1 MCRFFPSDIRG
12 QIRIPGSKHYT
23 QRLLLLSAFSD
34 IPVRMVNI
42 SHSQDEGIAAGIAA
56 QCGSDVLVSGSEI
69 SVYPS
74 FRVPEEIYCGESA
87 TSARMAISLL
97 CLKKSV
103 TYVRMEK
110 SLIRRDFSP
119 LISALESVG
128 CRFETR
134 MGGIMVDASGFFPHS
149 MEIDA
154 SLSSQ
159 FVSSLLMMLS
169 LLGDS
174 NLKIKITGKEV
185 SAGYVDITQDC
196 LAKFGVNVKR
206 EKNEYYVTGKL
217 RNPESQIEVE
227 SDMSSSSFLVTMGV
241 LSSRGCIHL
250 LDVVSSGIQPD
261 HHYVDALSRAG
272 FKVKYNTS
280 ERTIDSCL
288 SNGDTITVDVDRNP
302 DLAPIASVIG
312 ILNSN
317 GVVLKNTLRLTW
329 KESDRRGEIIRLAES
344 FGASVTEDGYD
355 IMIKKGS
362 NPLKPDKLIFND
374 HRMTMAATVA
384 SIASGSETIVGDLDS
399 VKKSYPSF
407 LNDLSSL
414 GVRYSDVT

>member
-1 MCRFFPSDIRG
+1 MD
-12 QIRIPGSKHYT
+12 
-23 QRLLLLSAFSD
+23 
-34 IPVRMVNI
+34 
-42 SHSQDEGIAAGIAA
+42 
-56 QCGSDVLVSGSEI
+56 
-69 SVYPS
+69 
-74 FRVPEEIYCGESA
+74 
-87 TSARMAISLL
+87 
-97 CLKKSV
+97 
-103 TYVRMEK
+103 
-110 SLIRRDFSP
+110 
-119 LISALESVG
+119 
-128 CRFETR
+128 
-134 MGGIMVDASGFFPHS
+134 GIMVDASGFFPHS

-174 NLKIKITGKEV
+174 NLKIKVTGKEV

-206 EKNEYYVTGKL
+206 EGNEYYVTGKL

-272 FKVKYNTS
+272 FKVKYNAS

>member
-1 MCRFFPSDIRG
+1 
-12 QIRIPGSKHYT
+12 
-23 QRLLLLSAFSD
+23 
-34 IPVRMVNI
+34 
-42 SHSQDEGIAAGIAA
+42 
-56 QCGSDVLVSGSEI
+56 
-69 SVYPS
+69 
-74 FRVPEEIYCGESA
+74 
-87 TSARMAISLL
+87 
-97 CLKKSV
+97 
-103 TYVRMEK
+103 
-110 SLIRRDFSP
+110 
-119 LISALESVG
+119 
-128 CRFETR
+128 
-134 MGGIMVDASGFFPHS
+134 
-149 MEIDA
+149 
-154 SLSSQ
+154 
-159 FVSSLLMMLS
+159 
-169 LLGDS
+169 
-174 NLKIKITGKEV
+174 
-185 SAGYVDITQDC
+185 
-196 LAKFGVNVKR
+196 
-206 EKNEYYVTGKL
+206 
-217 RNPESQIEVE
+217 
-227 SDMSSSSFLVTMGV
+227 MGV